1 MAVLQYRGSFS
12 VFKNWERNNDNL
24 NLTGSKTA
32 LGMST
37 EFSIL
42 KNYILPIPMGSLAK
56 IYSVFILVLEG
67 SVQFSSVQLLS
78 CVRLFAIPWTQHA
91 RPPCPSPTSRV
102 HSDSR
107 PSSQWCHPAISSSVI
122 PFSCCPHLSQH
133 QGLFLWVNSSHEVA
147 KVLEFQ
153 L

>member
-42 KNYILPIPMGSLAK
+42 KNYI
-56 IYSVFILVLEG
+56 Y
-67 SVQFSSVQLLS
+67 
-78 CVRLFAIPWTQHA
+78 LF
-91 RPPCPSPTSRV
+91 
-102 HSDSR
+102 
-107 PSSQWCHPAISSSVI
+107 QWGH
-122 PFSCCPHLSQH
+122 
-133 QGLFLWVNSSHEVA
+133 
-147 KVLEFQ
+147 
-153 L
+153 

>member
-1 MAVLQYRGSFS
+1 MVVLQFRGSFS
-12 VFKNWERNNDNL
+12 VFKNWERNNDSL

-67 SVQFSSVQLLS
+67 QFNSVQFSHSVMSDSLQS
-78 CVRLFAIPWTQHA
+78 HETQHA
-91 RPPCPSPTSRV
+91 RPPCPSPTPRV

-107 PSSQWCHPAISSSVI
+107 PSSQRCHPAISSSVVS
-122 PFSCCPHLSQH
+122 FSSCPQSLPASESFPMSQ
-133 QGLFLWVNSSHEVA
+133 LFA
-147 KVLEFQ
+147 
-153 L
+153 

>member
-1 MAVLQYRGSFS
+1 MVVLQFRGSFS
-12 VFKNWERNNDNL
+12 VFKNWERNNDSL

-67 SVQFSSVQLLS
+67 QFNSVQFSHSVMSDSLQS
-78 CVRLFAIPWTQHA
+78 HESQHA
-91 RPPCPSPTSRV
+91 RPPCPSPTPGV
-102 HSDSR
+102 DQN
-107 PSSQWCHPAISSSVI
+107 P
-122 PFSCCPHLSQH
+122 CPLC
-133 QGLFLWVNSSHEVA
+133 W
-147 KVLEFQ
+147 
-153 L
+153 

>member
-1 MAVLQYRGSFS
+1 MVVLQFRGSFS
-12 VFKNWERNNDNL
+12 VFKNWERNNDSL

-67 SVQFSSVQLLS
+67 QFNSVQFSHSVMSDSLQS
-78 CVRLFAIPWTQHA
+78 HETQHA
-91 RPPCPSPTSRV
+91 RPPCPSPTPRV

-107 PSSQWCHPAISSSVI
+107 PSSQRCHPAISSSVVS
-122 PFSCCPHLSQH
+122 FSSCPQSLPASESCPMSQ
-133 QGLFLWVNSSHEVA
+133 LFA
-147 KVLEFQ
+147 
-153 L
+153 

>member
-1 MAVLQYRGSFS
+1 MVVLQFRGSFS
-12 VFKNWERNNDNL
+12 VFKNWERNNDSL

-67 SVQFSSVQLLS
+67 QFNSVQFSHSVMSDSLQS
-78 CVRLFAIPWTQHA
+78 HETQHA
-91 RPPCPSPTSRV
+91 RPPCPSPTPRV

-107 PSSQWCHPAISSSVI
+107 PSSQRCHPAISSSVVS
-122 PFSCCPHLSQH
+122 FSSCPQSLPASESFPMSQ
-133 QGLFLWVNSSHEVA
+133 LFT
-147 KVLEFQ
+147 
-153 L
+153 

>member
-1 MAVLQYRGSFS
+1 M
-12 VFKNWERNNDNL
+12 FKNWERNNDNL

-67 SVQFSSVQLLS
+67 SVQFSLVQLLS
-78 CVRLFAIPWTQHA
+78 CVRLFAIP
-91 RPPCPSPTSRV
+91 
-102 HSDSR
+102 
-107 PSSQWCHPAISSSVI
+107 
-122 PFSCCPHLSQH
+122 
-133 QGLFLWVNSSHEVA
+133 
-147 KVLEFQ
+147 
-153 L
+153 

>member
-1 MAVLQYRGSFS
+1 M
-12 VFKNWERNNDNL
+12 FKNWERNNDNL

-78 CVRLFAIPWTQHA
+78 CVRLFAIP
-91 RPPCPSPTSRV
+91 
-102 HSDSR
+102 
-107 PSSQWCHPAISSSVI
+107 
-122 PFSCCPHLSQH
+122 
-133 QGLFLWVNSSHEVA
+133 
-147 KVLEFQ
+147 
-153 L
+153 